1 MSRHDFGNLHKNSL
15 RRTDKTR
22 FAINRTGIQA
32 VRSVAV
38 FSLKPRFRAA
48 QNFHL
53 RQPRKNPTRDPNLV
67 MISYS
72 ILELDPNSSAFI
84 CVANVLVV
92 DLEGIDGLNEI
103 CLFTLDVDH
112 VAQIDLTIGQFDD
125 PDVYSRIIVNN
136 TPDERFSY
144 ANSHNEPPILK

>member
-1 MSRHDFGNLHKNSL
+1 MSRHDFGNLHKTSL
-15 RRTDKTR
+15 YPSWQIR
-22 FAINRTGIQA
+22 FTINRTGIQA
-32 VRSVAV
+32 VRPVAV
-38 FSLKPRFRAA
+38 FNLNKTEISRFA
-48 QNFHL
+48 NCHL

-72 ILELDPNSSAFI
+72 ILELDPNSPAFI

-92 DLEGIDGLNEI
+92 ELEGIDGLNEI

-125 PDVYSRIIVNN
+125 PDVY
-136 TPDERFSY
+136 
-144 ANSHNEPPILK
+144 